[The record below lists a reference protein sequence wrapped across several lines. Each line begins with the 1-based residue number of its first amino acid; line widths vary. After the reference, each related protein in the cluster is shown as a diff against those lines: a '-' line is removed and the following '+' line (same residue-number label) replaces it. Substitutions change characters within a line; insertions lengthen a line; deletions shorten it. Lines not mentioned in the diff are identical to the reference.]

1 MLGMT
6 SFNKRESLS
15 IFQVPRTISCAPAGV
30 SPGMSW
36 RDIATDLP
44 LRGTRVRGH
53 RRLESLGGSYL
64 DLGGG
69 DRKEHTVLGREGGK
83 RKAWCSRRAI
93 WLKHKG
99 VGEQVEN
106 SSWGRVLKN
115 VKCQQEKL

>member
-1 MLGMT
+1 MT
-6 SFNKRESLS
+6 SFNKREPLS

-36 RDIATDLP
+36 RGIAADLP

-69 DRKEHTVLGREGGK
+69 TGR
-83 RKAWCSRRAI
+83 
-93 WLKHKG
+93 
-99 VGEQVEN
+99 N
-106 SSWGRVLKN
+106 
-115 VKCQQEKL
+115 KLC